1 MKRLFV
7 VINCLV
13 LAAASVV
20 LIPAFALAA
29 VPSSYTSYGYAS
41 GVHAIGGS
49 DAFPNFQNGAV
60 NNRYPL
66 AEVQQD
72 ASPSSTAVAT
82 YSDSG
87 PLTATVGSQYNQGC
101 TNSGSQPPPPQIC
114 QNPNNQVPYA
124 KATYPGPSHGHI
136 DNCNGC
142 DGGSRADADAAQLT
156 ANSSAYYAGG
166 GTQPFSGAWGQTKT
180 VIDSGGNLT
189 VTTHSEVD
197 SFGFGTFKVSKVVV
211 DVTANSSLSGGGGEA
226 HIQGGQVTA
235 NGQPVS
241 VNDQGV
247 TVQDKQPIPCPSAP
261 KPPVQAP
268 PPPSPPSAPLPTGL
282 PIGGGSSG
290 SGSGSSSGSSGGT
303 SSGCVPTFDVTYI
316 TVYTVAPVKTVDGSH
331 VTIWA
336 TGLHIKMTHPSAGPG
351 VPTQTAEYVLGE
363 GFAELQVGTGGA
375 AFDFGGFGGF
385 GAGFGDFGGFGDQ
398 TGGPNGTAGS
408 GLGNLGTTLA
418 ANRVPLAFMF
428 LTLEALLLAAAAA
441 WVWARNT
448 PLDAV
453 PDEVLS
459 P

>member
-1 MKRLFV
+1 MKRLFI

-72 ASPSSTAVAT
+72 ASPSTTAVAT

-101 TNSGSQPPPPQIC
+101 TNSGSSPPPPQIC

-124 KATYPGPSHGHI
+124 KANYPGPSHGHI

-156 ANSSAYYAGG
+156 ASSSAFYAGG
-166 GTQPFSGAWGQTKT
+166 GTQPFTGASGQTNT

-197 SFGFGTFKVSKVVV
+197 SFVIGTVKVGKVVV

-226 HIQGGQVTA
+226 TVKGGEVTA

-247 TVQDKQPIPCPSAP
+247 TIQDKRPLPCPAAPAP
-261 KPPVQAP
+261 KPPVQVPAP
-268 PPPSPPSAPLPTGL
+268 PPPPPGPIPPL

-290 SGSGSSSGSSGGT
+290 GSSSGSSGGT

-316 TVYTVAPVKTVDGSH
+316 TIYTIAPVKTVDGSH

-336 TGLHIKMTHPSAGPG
+336 TGLHIKVTHPSPGPG
-351 VPTQTAEYVLGE
+351 VPTQSAEYVLGE
-363 GFAELQVGTGGA
+363 GFADLQVGSGGS

-398 TGGPNGTAGS
+398 TGGANGPGS
-408 GLGNLGTTLA
+408 GLSNLGTTLA
-418 ANRVPLAFMF
+418 ANRIPLAFMF

-448 PLDAV
+448 PLDRV

>member
-1 MKRLFV
+1 MKRLFIV
-7 VINCLV
+7 LNCAV
-13 LAAASVV
+13 LAVASVV
-20 LIPAFALAA
+20 LIPAFALAE

-41 GVHAIGGS
+41 GVPAIGGS

-142 DGGSRADADAAQLT
+142 DGGSRADADAAQLA

-166 GTQPFSGAWGQTKT
+166 GTQPFSGAWGQTRT

-247 TVQDKQPIPCPSAP
+247 TVQDKRPIPCPSAP

-268 PPPSPPSAPLPTGL
+268 PPPSPPSAPLPCVSTATPPPASL
-282 PIGGGSSG
+282 WTASS
-290 SGSGSSSGSSGGT
+290 
-303 SSGCVPTFDVTYI
+303 
-316 TVYTVAPVKTVDGSH
+316 APN
-331 VTIWA
+331 
-336 TGLHIKMTHPSAGPG
+336 
-351 VPTQTAEYVLGE
+351 
-363 GFAELQVGTGGA
+363 F
-375 AFDFGGFGGF
+375 
-385 GAGFGDFGGFGDQ
+385 
-398 TGGPNGTAGS
+398 
-408 GLGNLGTTLA
+408 
-418 ANRVPLAFMF
+418 R
-428 LTLEALLLAAAAA
+428 
-441 WVWARNT
+441 
-448 PLDAV
+448 
-453 PDEVLS
+453 
-459 P
+459 